1 MNKRVP
7 ELANMHARSLILE
20 GKSLVDDAVIELLSF
35 IKGAQVIE
43 ILGGLGEIAEHLS
56 ETGNN
61 VRLVEESR
69 LFFVYRRQIFPYSKV
84 IEMNVSP
91 SAIKVVTPYYDY
103 AIIHSDD
110 QKELA
115 LSMAKKAVVNVS
127 TKEVYEKTS
136 VNNTKKSRA
145 NAKDTNTLVSD
156 NSARQSADSVPI
168 VVEQE
173 FTGNADTVSAGGES

>member
-20 GKSLVDDAVIELLSF
+20 GKSLVDDATIDLLSF

-127 TKEVYEKTS
+127 TKEVYEKAS

-145 NAKDTNTLVSD
+145 NTKNNYAIGVDAGVEQPANDIPT
-156 NSARQSADSVPI
+156 

-173 FTGNADTVSAGGES
+173 FTGNTDTVSTGGES

>member
-1 MNKRVP
+1 MNNRVP
-7 ELANMHARSLILE
+7 ELANMTARSLILE
-20 GKSLVDDAVIELLSF
+20 GKPLVDDSTIELLSF

-43 ILGGLGEIAEHLS
+43 LLGGLGEVAEHLS
-56 ETGNN
+56 EKGNN
-61 VRLVEESR
+61 VRLVEEGR

-84 IEMNVSP
+84 IEMNVAP

-127 TKEVYEKTS
+127 TKEVYEKAS
-136 VNNTKKSRA
+136 VSNIKKSRA
-145 NAKDTNTLVSD
+145 NTKNEEPAVVDVNPSKPADNIPTVVIGQPAGDASTSNTS
-156 NSARQSADSVPI
+156 S
-168 VVEQE
+168 
-173 FTGNADTVSAGGES
+173 ES

>member
-1 MNKRVP
+1 MNNRVP
-7 ELANMHARSLILE
+7 ELANMHARNLILE
-20 GKSLVDDAVIELLSF
+20 GKNLLDDATIDLLSF

-43 ILGGLGEIAEHLS
+43 ILGGLGAVAEHLS
-56 ETGNN
+56 EKGNN

-103 AIIHSDD
+103 AIIHSED

-115 LSMAKKAVVNVS
+115 LSMAKKAVINIS
-127 TKEVYEKTS
+127 TKEVYEKAGI
-136 VNNTKKSRA
+136 NNTKKPRA
-145 NAKDTNTLVSD
+145 NTKNADPVVSD
-156 NSARQSADSVPI
+156 NASGQSNDDIPV

-173 FTGNADTVSAGGES
+173 FTGDTGSVNTSSES